1 MPKTPSTPIKKTNYT
16 NQNTKQTDHNTKYAN
31 HKYKYKKV
39 KVYSRISIYTVL
51 WWGKFLSLY
60 ALFCELS
67 YGLKDKV
74 AYQKWQIWGML
85 TPLCIYGAKSSI
97 SKEMNFQMHEYASWL
112 LKDWFFGLEW
122 SDGSAVWGPCRRDCG
137 RTARRFHLTFYWSI
151 YSSTHIGKDGV
162 FGRLY

>member
-1 MPKTPSTPIKKTNYT
+1 MPKTPSTPIRKTCIPEYQFT
-16 NQNTKQTDHNTKYAN
+16 
-31 HKYKYKKV
+31 
-39 KVYSRISIYTVL
+39 
-51 WWGKFLSLY
+51 
-60 ALFCELS
+60 LFCGEANFCRKFMHFFCKLS
-67 YGLKDKV
+67 NGLKDEV

-151 YSSTHIGKDGV
+151 YSSTHIGKNVV
-162 FGRLY
+162 FGRLHWCWKM